1 MRASPPTDRV
11 YPSYY
16 HAARALR
23 PSHSSSTGEKRHHNV
38 NTDGWHSKAFL
49 PSSICETTGSS
60 LWNNLKCSHCT
71 EQCIRRQNLVYE
83 DGPQDRG
90 LIHSVRVCC
99 SRLTTMTQV
108 STRIFFDLEDDAE
121 VDEAV
126 GLLEYRTLSD
136 DDDLHEP
143 IWTFSQIIQGRSFTL
158 SGLEC
163 HKLYQFRLTLVT
175 RKIIDR
181 RTSSWI
187 SNRHLCRY

>member
-1 MRASPPTDRV
+1 MLLELFVLLILPPLGRSVTITLTR
-11 YPSYY
+11 
-16 HAARALR
+16 
-23 PSHSSSTGEKRHHNV
+23 
-38 NTDGWHSKAFL
+38 TDGTPKHFYQARSLVVCHNKCQTE
-49 PSSICETTGSS
+49 CETTGSS